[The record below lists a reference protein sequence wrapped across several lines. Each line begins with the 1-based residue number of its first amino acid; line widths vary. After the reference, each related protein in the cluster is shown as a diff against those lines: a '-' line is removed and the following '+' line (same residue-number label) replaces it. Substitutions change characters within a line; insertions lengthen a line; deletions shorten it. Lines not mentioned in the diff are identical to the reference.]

1 MLLSLSTAF
10 SSHAQDTDSEEQPLL
25 LNDAINRSL
34 SQNLGLK
41 IQRIVPLI
49 EDESIIQ
56 QEAAFDPL
64 LTAKA
69 KRNFGEADYSDIDS
83 TLNREESDDRTYS
96 AGISKRIST
105 GATLNAGALLSRNDD
120 TSQDGADQTASYSI
134 SITQPLLRD
143 FGSNVSQAPIK
154 RAQSKR
160 READFRLKNQVYDQL
175 QATEFAYWRL
185 ADSYERRALRES
197 NIKLAEDQ
205 LAETQERKN
214 MGMATELET
223 LQAESNLARR
233 NEEIIRADQAI
244 ANAADTLMAAM
255 GSLDASLSIENRP
268 AVQNLVASENA
279 PDPFQEVLSTSLER
293 NFNAAIQNEIL
304 KQLEQDRILAENS
317 KRPEVDLN
325 LSSRFGGRSNRNAN
339 SAFDRAAN
347 RQEEDW
353 GLELGLSLP
362 WGRRASK
369 SNLRQ
374 VDYSIDRAYLRLDE
388 IEQDLIQSVRTA
400 WRSLRTTQEQLRAAA
415 LVVKLQQATFDQE
428 MGKYE
433 EGLSSLRDVLE
444 TQRDLDNAV
453 LSFLDA
459 QLSTVESEIRLA
471 RAEGTL
477 LERHALSWESVLDA
491 PQ

>member
-1 MLLSLSTAF
+1 
-10 SSHAQDTDSEEQPLL
+10 
-25 LNDAINRSL
+25 
-34 SQNLGLK
+34 
-41 IQRIVPLI
+41 
-49 EDESIIQ
+49 
-56 QEAAFDPL
+56 
-64 LTAKA
+64 
-69 KRNFGEADYSDIDS
+69 
-83 TLNREESDDRTYS
+83 
-96 AGISKRIST
+96 
-105 GATLNAGALLSRNDD
+105 
-120 TSQDGADQTASYSI
+120 
-134 SITQPLLRD
+134 
-143 FGSNVSQAPIK
+143 
-154 RAQSKR
+154 
-160 READFRLKNQVYDQL
+160 
-175 QATEFAYWRL
+175 
-185 ADSYERRALRES
+185 
-197 NIKLAEDQ
+197 
-205 LAETQERKN
+205 
-214 MGMATELET
+214 
-223 LQAESNLARR
+223 
-233 NEEIIRADQAI
+233 
-244 ANAADTLMAAM
+244 MAAM